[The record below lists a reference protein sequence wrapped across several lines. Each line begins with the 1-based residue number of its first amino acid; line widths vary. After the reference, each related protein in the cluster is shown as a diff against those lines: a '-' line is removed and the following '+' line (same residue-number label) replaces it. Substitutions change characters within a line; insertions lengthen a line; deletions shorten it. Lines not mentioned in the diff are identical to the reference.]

1 MNALLNAVN
10 VAPVTTGV
18 LLKDKI
24 EPTSITEGASKSLAN
39 MEASRIT
46 WEKGA
51 YRTSN
56 QALYAVLADCLA
68 FCGELTI
75 AEAKQRSAA
84 LEAFYKERGYKYKKD
99 LPLATRVVR
108 AVFGEINRRR
118 ISTYSIVIR
127 QAQKENI
134 GVADLAKWIEDGNG
148 VQEISLGKSA
158 TYIKP
163 ADKAEIAKN
172 NLKDKAPI
180 GYAKSELL
188 SQSADAQFLGRIA
201 NLLKV
206 EVKEIINFELNV
218 FDTQKG
224 VIWGANQEFIA
235 NSQLDN
241 LSSCHAAITALLA
254 NQIPHTTSLCALFD
268 HEEVG
273 SESATGASGSF
284 LSSKTLFVYGA
295 SFSLVYE
302 AISKTSVD

>member
-24 EPTSITEGASKSLAN
+24 EPTSITEGASKSLTN

-56 QALYAVLADCLA
+56 QALYAVLAECLA

-84 LEAFYKERGYKYKKD
+84 LETFYKDRGYKYKKD

-118 ISTYSIVIR
+118 ISTYSLVLR
-127 QAQKENI
+127 QAQKENV
-134 GVADLAKWIEDGNG
+134 GVTDLAQWIEERGG

-172 NLKDKAPI
+172 NLKGKTPI

-188 SQSADAQFLGRIA
+188 SQSADAQFLGEMC
-201 NLLKV
+201 V
-206 EVKEIINFELNV
+206 
-218 FDTQKG
+218 
-224 VIWGANQEFIA
+224 
-235 NSQLDN
+235 
-241 LSSCHAAITALLA
+241 LLA
-254 NQIPHTTSLCALFD
+254 EQQAD
-268 HEEVG
+268 
-273 SESATGASGSF
+273 GSF
-284 LSSKTLFVYGA
+284 GVYAVLRQDGLVKSAFASLYAVGKELTEKAKAEISAANDADGA
-295 SFSLVYE
+295 VAKS
-302 AISKTSVD
+302 A